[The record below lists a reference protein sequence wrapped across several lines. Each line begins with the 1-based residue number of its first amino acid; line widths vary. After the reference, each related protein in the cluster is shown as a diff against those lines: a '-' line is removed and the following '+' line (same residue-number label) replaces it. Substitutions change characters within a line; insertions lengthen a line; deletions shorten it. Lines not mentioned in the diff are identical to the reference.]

1 MTSSMDWGVQV
12 ILWLQQFSPTLD
24 PFFKAVS
31 FLGEEDFLLL
41 LLALL
46 YWCLNRRL
54 GARLTILTMGSAYIS
69 GLAKLLANQPR
80 PFQYDTRVKQLT
92 DVVGGGFPSL
102 HTQFAVVI
110 WGYLAAQ
117 VRRTWMW
124 VLAIVFIVLIPLS
137 RLYLGVHFPAD
148 LLGGYIL
155 GAITLLLYLRF
166 EPPVEAWLARKG
178 LAWQLVLAVLIPLL
192 MLLILPS
199 PDEITVTS
207 IGLLWGASIG
217 FALERRWVRFESGGK
232 VWKQAVRFL
241 VGVAI
246 VLALRFG
253 LKAAF
258 DGLQP
263 EMAFRVVRYAI
274 MGLWFA
280 AGAPW
285 LFVAMGLAKRQ
296 A

>member
-92 DVVGGGFPSL
+92 GVVGGGFPSL

-285 LFVAMGLAKRQ
+285 LFVATRLAKRQ